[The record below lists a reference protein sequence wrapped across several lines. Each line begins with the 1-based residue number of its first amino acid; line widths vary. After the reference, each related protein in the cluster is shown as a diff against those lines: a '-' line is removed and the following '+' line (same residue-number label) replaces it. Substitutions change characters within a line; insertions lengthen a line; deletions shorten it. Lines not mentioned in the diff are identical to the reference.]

1 MTNEELYLQYLSGD
15 TEAFEQLY
23 LQMQGSSHLL
33 QKTRRRALAVQ
44 TKKRWMNCAPKV
56 LWNFVSVF
64 PPGRMTRIAEN

>member
-1 MTNEELYLQYLSGD
+1 MTNEELYRQYLRGD

-33 QKTRRRALAVQ
+33 QKTRRRASAVR
-44 TKKRWMNCAPKV
+44 TKKYWMNCAPKV

-64 PPGRMTRIAEN
+64 PPGSMTRIVEN